1 MKNSILYILLVLSFI
16 INIFFTITSALDG
29 ESDVSDTKLS
39 FSLSDIK
46 GNPEEALLKV
56 IHTTKKELNIA
67 IYNFD
72 NVQILAAILDA
83 EKRGVSIRIIT
94 DAKKAENSDSRAIFQ
109 NLKEHNIPIKINK
122 EQKMHMKLSI
132 SDKKT
137 VVTGSFNYTKKSA
150 EENQEI
156 LLAINDIKMAKS
168 MNKVFME
175 LWESDSLEELDL

>member
-1 MKNSILYILLVLSFI
+1 MDGKN
-16 INIFFTITSALDG
+16 
-29 ESDVSDTKLS
+29 DVNNKQLS

-46 GNPEEALLKV
+46 GNPEEELLKV
-56 IHTTKKELNIA
+56 INNTKKELNIA

-72 NVQILAAILDA
+72 NEQISDA
-83 EKRGVSIRIIT
+83 LLNAKKRGVSIRIIT
-94 DAKKAENSDSRAIFQ
+94 DAKKAENNDSRVIFQ
-109 NLKEHNIPIKINK
+109 KLKEHNIPIKINN
-122 EQKMHMKLSI
+122 EQKMHIKLSI